1 MALEIDLSG
10 RVVLVTGGV
19 RGVGAGVSKAFLA
32 AGATVI
38 ACARRP
44 AEAAVSCDGREIEYL
59 PCDVRDADS
68 VNGLVETIVRKHGR
82 LDHVINNAGGAPFA
96 LAAQASKNFHSKI
109 VELNLLAPLLV
120 SQIANAVMQ
129 QQPDGGSIVMV
140 SSVSGHRPSPGTAAY
155 GAAKA
160 GIDSLTESLS
170 VEWAPKVR
178 VNSLVVGLVETE
190 QSELHYGDQNGIA
203 AVAETIPLGRMARPE
218 DIGRCAAFLASP
230 LAAYVSGATLLV
242 HGGGERPAF
251 LAAATAD
258 HHSTT
263 KEGQQV

>member
-1 MALEIDLSG
+1 MALEIDLAG

-32 AGATVI
+32 AGATVV

-44 AEAAVSCDGREIEYL
+44 ADAPVEVDGRAIEYV
-59 PCDVRDADS
+59 PCDVRDADA
-68 VNGLVETIVRKHGR
+68 VRALVEEIVERHGH
-82 LDHVINNAGGAPFA
+82 LDHLVNNAGGAPFA
-96 LAAQASKNFHSKI
+96 LAADASKNFHTKI
-109 VELNLLAPLLV
+109 VELNLLAPLLLAQ
-120 SQIANAVMQ
+120 SANAVMQ
-129 QQPDGGSIVMV
+129 RQDEGGSIVNV

-160 GIDSLTESLS
+160 GMDSLTGSLA

-178 VNSLVVGLVETE
+178 VNSLVVGPVDTE
-190 QSELHYGDQNGIA
+190 LSQLHYGDQDGID
-203 AVAETIPLGRMARPE
+203 AVGRTIPLGRMARP
-218 DIGRCAAFLASP
+218 DDVGRCAVFLASP

-251 LAAATAD
+251 LAA
-258 HHSTT
+258 STVD
-263 KEGQQV
+263 QQA